1 MKMGFELLTL
11 ATEAEKTSSI
21 YIPYHFNL
29 FVFNLYSKI
38 GTPDEGL
45 EPATLRLKV

>member
-1 MKMGFELLTL
+1 MGFELITF
-11 ATEAEKTSSI
+11 ATQAENASTASTFHTRS
-21 YIPYHFNL
+21 L
-29 FVFNLYSKI
+29 FVFNFYSKI

>member
-1 MKMGFELLTL
+1 MGFELITF
-11 ATEAEKTSSI
+11 ATQAENASTAFTFHTRS
-21 YIPYHFNL
+21 L
-29 FVFNLYSKI
+29 FVFKFYIKI